1 MFEAVVGVVV
11 ILFTVRALKGPGA
24 FRAIVAAVSKANLK
38 FASAS
43 YGALLAI
50 ANGFV
55 AYQSLL
61 RSNPLGVC
69 CLLIV
74 IGAFVKYYRRKTS
87 ITLRIQ
93 RRGRRFV
100 GKSSTRLV
108 SYFVCSHNS
117 CLPRTFRC
125 NLNCLSVLFL
135 GSQARLSSLHRRSW

>member
-1 MFEAVVGVVV
+1 VFEAVVGVVV

-100 GKSSTRLV
+100 VKSSMSGVPGSFLTSFVATTVVFLALFAAISTV
-108 SYFVCSHNS
+108 S
-117 CLPRTFRC
+117 
-125 NLNCLSVLFL
+125 LFFF
-135 GSQARLSSLHRRSW
+135 